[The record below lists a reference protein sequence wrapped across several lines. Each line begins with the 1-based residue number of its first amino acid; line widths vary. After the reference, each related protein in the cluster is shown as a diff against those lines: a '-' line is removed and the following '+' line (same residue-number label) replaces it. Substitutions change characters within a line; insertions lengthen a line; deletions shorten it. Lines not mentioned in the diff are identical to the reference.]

1 MTASD
6 DGVLPFWIGGY
17 EGADHVNAVGDALD
31 MARDSGHL
39 ARLEEDH
46 RRAAQVGLRAVR
58 ESIGWRLCEHA
69 DGTIDLERVLRIAH
83 SARRHGLTVLWTLM
97 HYGVPRG
104 ASLRDD
110 ALIARFERFAREVAR
125 TLRRVQGPTGTLV
138 YTPVNE
144 ISYLAWAASQRDQLH
159 PPNGATAIGGEDP
172 LRGGYAIKRRLARAA
187 LAAVHAMRDVDAQ
200 ARFMHVEPIVHVAA
214 PADAPEL
221 TDEAL
226 RVAAWQW
233 QSWDLLCGRLEPE
246 LGGSPNAVDLMG
258 FNHYHS
264 SQWELRS
271 ERRLAWHL
279 QDPRRRPLGQLL
291 FDAWQRYRK
300 PQLLAETGHVGSGR
314 AAWLHDVAAQVREA
328 RTRGVPVQGLC
339 LYPLVDRPDWN
350 TPSRWHRSGLWHVET
365 AGARSGTRVVE
376 PELRA
381 ALAQWQRVLP
391 TAATSDAPTLVA
403 FGRAAWDGAD
413 CSEAPLLQALA
424 ARWRIVYVEPARDDA
439 TQPRLDAIVQ
449 GPHLTCL
456 VPRLPRGWTANA
468 RAAAQHAL
476 LQTWLAERV
485 RSSAL
490 AWTRDDA
497 QARRAAA
504 LGLHAA
510 PPPPIWPVLDLAA
523 HARARTACN
532 GWAADEAC
540 RWLTEGTPWIGT
552 MWLHNSAPHRAWR
565 QALQPLAAR
574 ARIAV
579 FDGAASLEAPLH
591 AFPMP
596 PRGLLPALLCRCIGW
611 LQLYA
616 DDNDMPGVADALAT
630 GLPVISVAAP
640 PGPIA
645 HRTVSVVRSALELR
659 RAVWRL
665 LDAGPL
671 HSPRRLAPALRRG
684 DARKVAMQWHI
695 QLSWALA
702 GADLAAAA

>member
-1 MTASD
+1 MRALD
-6 DGVLPFWIGGY
+6 EVALPFWIGGY
-17 EGADHVNAVGDALD
+17 KGADHVNAAGDALD

-97 HYGVPRG
+97 HYGVPDG

-125 TLRRVQGPTGTLV
+125 TLRQAKGPNGALV

-144 ISYLAWAASQRDQLH
+144 ISYLAWAASQRDQLQ
-159 PPNGATAIGGEDP
+159 PPNGAHDAGGEDT
-172 LRGGYAIKRRLARAA
+172 LVSGYTIKRRLARAA

-200 ARFMHVEPIVHVAA
+200 ARFMHVEPIVHVVA

-221 TDEAL
+221 ADEAR

-233 QSWDLLCGRLEPE
+233 QSWDLLCGRLESE
-246 LGGSPNAVDLMG
+246 LGGSPDAIDLMG

-300 PQLLAETGHVGSGR
+300 PQLLAEAGHVGSGR
-314 AAWLHDVAAQVREA
+314 AAWLHDVAAQVQNA
-328 RTRGVPVQGLC
+328 RARGVPVRGLC

-350 TPSRWHRSGLWHVET
+350 VPRRWHRSGLWHVECDGVR
-365 AGARSGTRVVE
+365 AGKRIVE
-376 PELRA
+376 PELRT
-381 ALAQWQRVLP
+381 ALAHWQRVLP
-391 TAATSDAPTLVA
+391 SAAAPSGPTLVA
-403 FGRAAWDGAD
+403 FGRAAWDNAD

-424 ARWRIVYVEPARDDA
+424 PRWRIVFVEPARDDA
-439 TQPRLDAIVQ
+439 TQARLDALAQ
-449 GPHLTCL
+449 GPQLTRL
-456 VPRLPRGWTANA
+456 VPRLPPALSASA
-468 RAAAQHAL
+468 RAAAHHTL
-476 LQTWLAERV
+476 LQAWLAERV
-485 RSSAL
+485 RGSAL
-490 AWTRDDA
+490 AWTRDDTA
-497 QARRAAA
+497 TRRAAA

-510 PPPPIWPVLDLAA
+510 PPPTRWPALDLTA
-523 HARARTACN
+523 HARARNACY
-532 GWAADEAC
+532 GWAADEA
-540 RWLTEGTPWIGT
+540 RSWLADGTPWFATLWRGG
-552 MWLHNSAPHRAWR
+552 SPPDRAWR
-565 QALQPLAAR
+565 QALQPLGTR
-574 ARIAV
+574 VRIAV
-579 FDGAASLEAPLH
+579 FGGEPSLEAPLH
-591 AFPMP
+591 PFAMP
-596 PRGLLPALLCRCIGW
+596 PRGLLPALLCRCVGW
-611 LQLYA
+611 LQLHT
-616 DDNDMPGVADALAT
+616 DDGDMPGMADALAA
-630 GLPVISVAAP
+630 GLPVVAVAAP
-640 PGPIA
+640 SWPAAAGA
-645 HRTVSVVRSALELR
+645 VCVVRSALELR

-665 LDAGPL
+665 LDGGTL
-671 HSPRRLAPALRRG
+671 QSPATARTLRLS
-684 DARKVAMQWHI
+684 DARKIAAQWHEH
-695 QLSWALA
+695 LTLALA